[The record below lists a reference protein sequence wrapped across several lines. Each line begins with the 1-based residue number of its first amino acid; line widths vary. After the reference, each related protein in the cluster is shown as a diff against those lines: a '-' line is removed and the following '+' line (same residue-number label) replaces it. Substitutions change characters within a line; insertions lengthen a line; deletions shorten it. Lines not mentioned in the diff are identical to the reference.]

1 MTTRS
6 KATKAP
12 AHATVATKSKS
23 TVATKSKPAVAAAPP
38 ASAAT
43 PATPATPAAPPPPAP
58 PSGFIAPP
66 PPGANI
72 PPVPTGFEPTTGANY
87 RGVQPRTA
95 ELVALPLAI
104 ANLADF
110 TTYATVMGTSAPP
123 LTEVQQTF
131 EVSNA
136 WAAMRNAS
144 SAWDAYSRD
153 QEGVAWTAMRALM
166 ARLKPAFDLAVKANP
181 SIGTTY
187 AGLGSLL
194 GARTV
199 IAQKSVA
206 TKKKNKQNV
215 AEGKEPTHGEVGKAR
230 QKAAAKAALA
240 AQNAK
245 PTAPPSAPV
254 TAPVTAPTPAEPV
267 ADAPL
272 PAAPVAQAAIA
283 APTPAN
289 GAPAA
294 SGGTPH
300 S

>member
-6 KATKAP
+6 KTTKAP
-12 AHATVATKSKS
+12 AHATVATKSK
-23 TVATKSKPAVAAAPP
+23 PAVAA
-38 ASAAT
+38 S
-43 PATPATPAAPPPPAP
+43 PAAPAAASPAP
-58 PSGFIAPP
+58 APSSGFIAPP
-66 PPGANI
+66 PPGASI

-104 ANLADF
+104 TNLADF

-123 LTEVQQTF
+123 LAEVQQTF

-187 AGLGSLL
+187 AGLASLL
-194 GARTV
+194 GAKTV
-199 IAQKSVA
+199 SAQKSVA
-206 TKKKNKQNV
+206 TKKRNKQSV

-240 AQNAK
+240 AENAK
-245 PTAPPSAPV
+245 PSAPPSAPV
-254 TAPVTAPTPAEPV
+254 TAPTPPVEPV
-267 ADAPL
+267 VDAPL
-272 PAAPVAQAAIA
+272 AAAPVAQAAIA

-289 GAPAA
+289 GAPPG